1 MTVVQTT
8 ETEIESL
15 RARVAELDLENSELN
30 GEMERLGTELEAE
43 SVDHNATA
51 QRAIAA
57 DEVIEAL
64 VQYVN
69 HIEER
74 NAGSIP
80 ENQIDEDVHE
90 FIGPDMSDF
99 AQAAILRQYAAR
111 DRLKAVAERD
121 AAHKAALPGLLE
133 RAAKVEAER
142 LAQGLVAQD
151 SAATVVANARAE

>member
-15 RARVAELDLENSELN
+15 RARVAELDMENSVLN
-30 GEMERLGTELEAE
+30 DEVDSLNSDLEAE
-43 SVDHNATA
+43 NRDHDTTTL
-51 QRAIAA
+51 RAIAA
-57 DEVIEAL
+57 DGVIEAL

-74 NAGSIP
+74 NAGSNAV
-80 ENQIDEDVHE
+80 NQIDEDVHE

-111 DRLKAVAERD
+111 DRLKEVAERD